1 MKKNYSKL
9 FNLKNKVSIILGSSK
24 GIGKEI
30 FNGFNSFG
38 CETYGIGR
46 SSRNNINNYFK
57 CDINDTNSLEKVF
70 KTIFEKH
77 NKIDI
82 LVNCAAVTNVN
93 KFNKHDNF
101 KKILNNNLISQYIS
115 SNIFYKYTKSK
126 RGGSIINIGSIGS
139 KLGFPNNPGYVS
151 SKTGIIGL
159 TKALALDF
167 SKKNVRVNCILPGY
181 IKTSMTIKSYKNKS
195 EKKKRS
201 DRTIMKRWGLPSD
214 IVGAA
219 IYLASDS
226 SNYVTGSE
234 IVVDGGWLAKG
245 L

>member
-1 MKKNYSKL
+1 MKNSYRNI
-9 FNLKNKVSIILGSSK
+9 FNVNNKVSVILGASR

-30 FNGFNSFG
+30 YKGFNECGSN
-38 CETYGIGR
+38 TYGIGR
-46 SSRNNINNYFK
+46 SKIKNIRNYFE
-57 CDINDTNSLEKVF
+57 CDINDENSLEKIF
-70 KTIFEKH
+70 KIIFKKH
-77 NKIDI
+77 KKIDI
-82 LVNCAAVTNVN
+82 LVNCASVTNLN
-93 KFNKHDNF
+93 ENDNNDNF
-101 KKILNNNLISQYIS
+101 KKILNNNLTSHYIS
-115 SNIFYKYTKSK
+115 SNIFYKYVGVK

-151 SKTGIIGL
+151 SKTGLVGL
-159 TKALALDF
+159 TKALAIDF

-181 IKTSMTIKSYKNKS
+181 IKTAMTIKSYNNKKS
-195 EKKKRS
+195 RKERT
-201 DRTIMKRWGLPSD
+201 DRTIMMRWGMPSD

-219 IYLASDS
+219 IFLASDA